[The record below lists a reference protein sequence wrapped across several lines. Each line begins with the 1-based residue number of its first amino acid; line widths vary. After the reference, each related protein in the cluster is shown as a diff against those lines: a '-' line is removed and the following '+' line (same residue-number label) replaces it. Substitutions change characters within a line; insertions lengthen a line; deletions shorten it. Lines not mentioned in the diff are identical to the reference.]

1 MMERIIKALEEGI
14 KRELNLRTILLPQ
27 KAEGATAAIVL
38 SFSGIEAA
46 GEAADNHEVASMERI
61 HFLATYST
69 GGTHAAWVNRAIVD
83 SRKLNKLNSDGKM
96 EIVVKIDQEKTKKLY
111 ATWSRQQAG
120 SFVYSDD
127 EEKPMPVAYT
137 ETYKVTVTYPASMI
151 GG

>member
-1 MMERIIKALEEGI
+1 MERIIRALEEGI

-27 KAEGATAAIVL
+27 KAEGATAAISL
-38 SFSGIEAA
+38 SFAGIESA
-46 GEAADNHEVASMERI
+46 GEAADDHEVNAMEKVQ
-61 HFLATYST
+61 FWATYST

-96 EIVVKIDQEKTKKLY
+96 EIVVKIDQDKTKRLY
-111 ATWSRQQAG
+111 AVWSRQQAG

>member
-1 MMERIIKALEEGI
+1 MERIIRALEEGI

-27 KAEGATAAIVL
+27 KAEGATAAITL
-38 SFSGIEAA
+38 SFAGIEAA
-46 GEAADNHEVASMERI
+46 GEAADNHEVNAMEKVQ
-61 HFLATYST
+61 FWATYST

-96 EIVVKIDQEKTKKLY
+96 EIVVKIDQDKTKRLY

>member
-1 MMERIIKALEEGI
+1 MERIIRALEEGI
-14 KRELNLRTILLPQ
+14 KRELNLRTIVLPQ
-27 KAEGATAAIVL
+27 KAEGATAAISL
-38 SFSGIEAA
+38 SFAGIEAA
-46 GEAADNHEVASMERI
+46 GEAADNHEASSMEKI
-61 HFLATYST
+61 QFWATYST

-96 EIVVKIDQEKTKKLY
+96 EILVKIDHDKTKRLY
-111 ATWSRQQAG
+111 STWSRQQAG

>member
-1 MMERIIKALEEGI
+1 MERIIRALEEGI

-27 KAEGATAAIVL
+27 KAEGATAAISL
-38 SFSGIEAA
+38 SFAGIEAA
-46 GEAADNHEVASMERI
+46 GETADNHEANAMEKVQ
-61 HFLATYST
+61 FWATYST
-69 GGTHAAWVNRAIVD
+69 GGTHAAWVNRAIAD
-83 SRKLNKLNSDGKM
+83 SRRLNRLEAEGKM
-96 EIVVKIDQEKTKKLY
+96 ELVVKIDQDKTKRLY
-111 ATWSRQQAG
+111 AVWSRQQAG

>member
-1 MMERIIKALEEGI
+1 MEKV
-14 KRELNLRTILLPQ
+14 Q
-27 KAEGATAAIVL
+27 
-38 SFSGIEAA
+38 FW
-46 GEAADNHEVASMERI
+46 
-61 HFLATYST
+61 ATYST
-69 GGTHAAWVNRAIVD
+69 GGTHAAWVNRAIMD

-96 EIVVKIDQEKTKKLY
+96 EIVVKIDQDKTKRLY

>member
-1 MMERIIKALEEGI
+1 MERIIRALEEGV

-27 KAEGATAAIVL
+27 KAEGATAAITL
-38 SFSGIEAA
+38 SFAGIEAA
-46 GEAADNHEVASMERI
+46 GEAVGEGGTMERVQ
-61 HFLATYST
+61 FLATYST
-69 GGTHAAWVNRAIVD
+69 GGTHAAWVNRAIAD
-83 SRKLNKLNSDGKM
+83 SRRLNRLNSDGKM
-96 EIVVKIDQEKTKKLY
+96 EIVVKIDQDKTKRLY
-111 ATWSRQQAG
+111 AVWSRQQAG